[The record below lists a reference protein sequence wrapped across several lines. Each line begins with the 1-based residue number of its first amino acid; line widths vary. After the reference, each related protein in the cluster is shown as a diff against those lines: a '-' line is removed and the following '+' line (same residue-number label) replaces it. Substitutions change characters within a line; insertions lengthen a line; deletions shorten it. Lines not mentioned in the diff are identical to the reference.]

1 VIGATDTPTI
11 GIGLL
16 GHGFMGRVHSEAF
29 GRLGE
34 GPVVPRLVAI
44 AGRDER
50 AVAETARRY
59 GYEQAVTDWRGLV
72 ADDRIQL
79 FDNVGSN
86 DSHAEPTVA
95 AAAAGKHVLCEKPLG
110 RDAAESY
117 EIWRRVAATGVK
129 HLCGF
134 NYRFVP
140 AVRLA
145 RELLDAGELGE
156 IHHFR
161 ASYLKDSGLGPPR
174 AGWRYEPARAG
185 SGVVGDLASHV
196 VDLARYL
203 VGEIAS
209 VSALVRTLVEG
220 RQVDD
225 CVEAAVEFEDG
236 AVGTIE
242 ATKLAS
248 GRRNAFRWEVNGAKG
263 SLSFDLERMNELE
276 VFRDDGDRARGFK
289 QVLVSER
296 DHPFW
301 SRWWPPGHVIGW
313 AETFVH
319 ELDHV
324 LTAIAEDGQIG
335 PHGAT
340 FADGY
345 RAAEVCEA
353 MIRSSERGERVTL
366 AYRAL
371 G

>member
-1 VIGATDTPTI
+1 
-11 GIGLL
+11 
-16 GHGFMGRVHSEAF
+16 
-29 GRLGE
+29 
-34 GPVVPRLVAI
+34 
-44 AGRDER
+44 
-50 AVAETARRY
+50 
-59 GYEQAVTDWRGLV
+59 VTDWRRLV
-72 ADDRIQL
+72 TDDRIQL
-79 FDNVGSN
+79 FDNAGSN
-86 DSHAEPTVA
+86 DAHAEPTIA
-95 AAAAGKHVLCEKPLG
+95 AAEAGRHVLCEKPLG
-110 RDAAESY
+110 RTAAESY
-117 EIWRRVAATGVK
+117 EIWRRVATTGVK

-145 RELLDAGELGE
+145 REVLEAGELGE

-161 ASYLKDSGLGPPR
+161 AAYLKDSGLGPPR
-174 AGWRYEPARAG
+174 PGWRYEPARAG

-209 VSALVRTLVEG
+209 VSALVRTLVPG
-220 RQVDD
+220 RRVDD
-225 CVEAAVEFEDG
+225 CVEAAVEFAGG

-248 GRRNAFRWEVNGAKG
+248 GRRNAFRWEVNGSKG
-263 SLSFDLERMNELE
+263 SLAFDLERMNELE
-276 VFRDDGDRARGFK
+276 VFRDDGDRARGFR

-319 ELDHV
+319 ELDH
-324 LTAIAEDGQIG
+324 LLSAIADDGPVG

-353 MIRSSERGERVTL
+353 MLRSSEQSGRVTP
-366 AYRAL
+366 AYRELTPGEQAPAQP
-371 G
+371 